1 MDVDAYK
8 EKSDE
13 LAANRFNTI
22 DLFLAFHKMLEK
34 KKSRKVL
41 ETKITPD
48 ESTIDEKM
56 ATIQLE
62 MQQRNAKRDDV
73 LILFHQ
79 LQQNRSRYHFHGIIR
94 INEKGYIRVEQ
105 EGNYESILLYPAGK
119 TDE

>member
-1 MDVDAYK
+1 M
-8 EKSDE
+8 
-13 LAANRFNTI
+13 
-22 DLFLAFHKMLEK
+22 
-34 KKSRKVL
+34 KVPL
-41 ETKITPD
+41 MKNGD
-48 ESTIDEKM
+48 D
-56 ATIQLE
+56 QLE

>member
-1 MDVDAYK
+1 MPIK
-8 EKSDE
+8 KKSDE

-62 MQQRNAKRDDV
+62 MQQRNAK
-73 LILFHQ
+73 
-79 LQQNRSRYHFHGIIR
+79 
-94 INEKGYIRVEQ
+94 KGRRFDSFSPITAKQKSLPLSWHY
-105 EGNYESILLYPAGK
+105 
-119 TDE
+119 